1 VAAEAGAEDGTEDG
15 VSIDDVAKAE
25 DEADAVEAATR
36 TEDEVSIDDVAKA
49 EDETDAVEAREAPI
63 TLSLKMRSASI

>member
-15 VSIDDVAKAE
+15 
-25 DEADAVEAATR
+25 
-36 TEDEVSIDDVAKA
+36 VSIDDVAKA